1 MSSAP
6 ATTNLDTVCDDE
18 EEAAAQHTEAFL
30 ASLMFEDNTGTDDG
44 YTSSGEGP
52 VQITANM
59 MSNDEF
65 WLLHPDTTV
74 PPSRSNDPTLSVA
87 STPAVPVELQPKLPS
102 ANLPSIPVDSTPL
115 SYLLAFRADLTTIE
129 GIDLHENR
137 IFQPGLTPSEI
148 RRKVKLALH
157 TDSPYPHLVNF
168 LARDI
173 PPSILDPHTNLVL
186 HALLAQRDAPNLDTA
201 SRNETNRT
209 MFQVYSDS
217 EFLIHG
223 NNFYSCCRPHLR
235 NLPPQTAFELQSAR
249 SRLETMEI
257 PPYHPIHMD
266 VLPPPTVPTF
276 RAENVTAMI
285 ASAPSAPLVPRAQW
299 MKDTPP
305 IVSEAEADA
314 TYNAACAW
322 MFGTTEPRPVSPVTA
337 GLKRQ
342 IAALQTT
349 ILQRH
354 TAKTVIAENLAPTY
368 SPTDI
373 RHPQHHQHREF
384 QQLRK
389 KIVHALANKLMI
401 REFNP
406 RFVPATST
414 CPETFNRLTDLL
426 SERDGVER
434 ALENLLDDVDSSGAP
449 LDPKRNIEP
458 EYQRLSTIVADLNRA
473 LFEIYVAFLPPETST
488 DRTASSPSRATH
500 SRPSIPK
507 MGPVRKSAPSPSDF
521 EQDKYAVNA
530 TRSKAN
536 AKSNADHSADRTR
549 ARDLAKATRQRIG
562 EQSAP
567 YVHRT
572 EAIPVTNSD
581 PQYASS
587 YSVPSQTQPE
597 AAPAPPTRHSSRTQ
611 ATKRTRYEPSA
622 MGQGPTDL
630 NAFMATTTRSP
641 LNHLIVDTGASH
653 VLFRERDTSIL
664 SNVQMSQAGSSPFAL
679 LRAANGA
686 LLSAIGRGMLNISTV
701 TVIAYIFKDNDLV
714 HNLLGIA
721 PFADKGCT
729 ATFSANR
736 FALYHLDKKPI
747 LVGTRHTGNLW
758 RIALPNHL
766 YPNALMPPPETGP
779 VLLLHQTQQQPDR
792 EHVRFVHAALGSPP
806 PTTFMKAVACGYING
821 LRQYPRLT
829 TKMVRQNMPNSE
841 ATARGHLRKSPTAQP
856 HANSDAVSARQRQHK
871 TAALQEMLKQ
881 HYGGKKLPP
890 LPPLDISLLPK
901 STILHCDYTGALP
914 ERCSSGTLY
923 FMVSCCRS
931 YIHLEPLS
939 SLKGHHTASALLDT
953 VTFFRSKGVALIKGC
968 AHG

>member
-1 MSSAP
+1 
-6 ATTNLDTVCDDE
+6 
-18 EEAAAQHTEAFL
+18 
-30 ASLMFEDNTGTDDG
+30 
-44 YTSSGEGP
+44 
-52 VQITANM
+52 
-59 MSNDEF
+59 
-65 WLLHPDTTV
+65 V
-74 PPSRSNDPTLSVA
+74 PIELQPTLSSA
-87 STPAVPVELQPKLPS
+87 TLPG
-102 ANLPSIPVDSTPL
+102 IPVDSNPL
-115 SYLLAFRADLTTIE
+115 SDLLAFRADLTTLE

-137 IFQPGLTPSEI
+137 IYQPGWTPREI
-148 RRKVKLALH
+148 RRKVKLALS
-157 TDSPYPHLVNF
+157 TDSPYPHLVNL

-173 PPSILDPHTNLVL
+173 PPSILDHHTNMVL

-201 SRNETNRT
+201 SRNEINRT

-257 PPYHPIHMD
+257 PPYRPIHMD

-285 ASAPSAPLVPRAQW
+285 ASASPAPLVPRAQW
-299 MKDTPP
+299 MKETPP
-305 IVSEAEADA
+305 IVSEAEVDA

-342 IAALQTT
+342 IAVLQTN
-349 ILQRH
+349 ILQRY
-354 TAKTVIAENLAPTY
+354 TAKTVITENLAPTY

-384 QQLRK
+384 QKLRK
-389 KIVHALANKLMI
+389 KIVHALENKKMI
-401 REFNP
+401 

-414 CPETFNRLTDLL
+414 CPETFTRLTDLL
-426 SERDGVER
+426 SERNGVER
-434 ALENLLDDVDSSGAP
+434 ALENLLDDVDSFDAS

-458 EYQRLSTIVADLNRA
+458 EYQRLSMIVADLNRA
-473 LFEIYVAFLPPETST
+473 LFEIYVAFLPSEPTPH
-488 DRTASSPSRATH
+488 DATASSSGRATH
-500 SRPSIPK
+500 SHPSIPA
-507 MGPVRKSAPSPSDF
+507 MGPVRKRAPSPSDF

-530 TRSKAN
+530 ARSKAN
-536 AKSNADHSADRTR
+536 AQSNAEHSADRFR
-549 ARDLAKATRQRIG
+549 ARNLAKAVRQRIG

-567 YVHRT
+567 YVHRA
-572 EAIPVTNSD
+572 EAVSVANSD
-581 PQYASS
+581 PQPASP
-587 YSVPSQTQPE
+587 YSIPSQTLPE
-597 AAPAPPTRHSSRTQ
+597 PAPVVPPTRHSSRTQ

-622 MGQGPTDL
+622 MGQGPANL
-630 NAFMATTTRSP
+630 NAFMATTERSP

-664 SNVQMSQAGSSPFAL
+664 SNIQMSQAGSSPFAL

-686 LLSAIGRGMLNISTV
+686 LLSAIGRGMLKISTV
-701 TVIAYIFKDNDLV
+701 TVIAYIFRDNDLV
-714 HNLLGIA
+714 HNLLGIP

-736 FALYHLDKKPI
+736 FALYHLDRKPI
-747 LVGTRHTGNLW
+747 LVGTRDTGNLW
-758 RIALPNHL
+758 RIALSNYHSPSAPML
-766 YPNALMPPPETGP
+766 QLETGP

-792 EHVRFVHAALGSPP
+792 EHVRFVHAALSSPP
-806 PTTFMKAVACGYING
+806 PTTFMKAVTCGYINDP
-821 LRQYPRLT
+821 RQYPRLT

-871 TAALQEMLKQ
+871 MAVLQEMLKQ
-881 HYGGKKLPP
+881 HYGGKKLPLYLALTSRYSQSPQYYSVTTRARYLRDVRQERYTSWCRAADPTSTLSRFLASKDRTLHP
-890 LPPLDISLLPK
+890 LW
-901 STILHCDYTGALP
+901 
-914 ERCSSGTLY
+914 
-923 FMVSCCRS
+923 
-931 YIHLEPLS
+931 
-939 SLKGHHTASALLDT
+939 
-953 VTFFRSKGVALIKGC
+953 
-968 AHG
+968 